1 MVGGPTLVTAYMLMG
16 DTPVSNPDPVA
27 HVNLLGGVSR
37 LFTVS
42 QDVPLRTP
50 LLTLENVGES
60 MNGSRNAPAAAPWPK
75 PDGGDLLYRL
85 TVTW

>member
-1 MVGGPTLVTAYMLMG
+1 MVSGLTLVTAYMLMG

-50 LLTLENVGES
+50 LLMFENVGEL
-60 MNGSRNAPAAAPWPK
+60 MMVRGTLQRLHRGRSRMAEIFAT
-75 PDGGDLLYRL
+75 D
-85 TVTW
+85 